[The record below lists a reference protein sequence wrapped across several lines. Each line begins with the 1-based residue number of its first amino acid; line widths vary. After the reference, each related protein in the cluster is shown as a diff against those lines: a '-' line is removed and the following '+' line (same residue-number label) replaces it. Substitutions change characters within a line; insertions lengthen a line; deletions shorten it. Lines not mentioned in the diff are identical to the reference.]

1 MKWRK
6 DEWKELAAYLS
17 GEMDPQGEIAYREQL
32 LRRMEDEGE
41 IAALPPPGSPV
52 ENTEIPL
59 EPLTRVP
66 RPSVILQSRP
76 PTPPPPTQPTRKGKE
91 PVSTAH
97 RTPG

>member
-1 MKWRK
+1 MRAKRIQSDSMARQLK
-6 DEWKELAAYLS
+6 QERIITE
-17 GEMDPQGEIAYREQL
+17 L
-32 LRRMEDEGE
+32 LRRMENEGE
-41 IAALPPPGSPV
+41 IAALPPPGPPLG
-52 ENTEIPL
+52 NTEIPL

-91 PVSTAH
+91 PVSTAQ